1 MTKKIILAVAIITIV
16 IQSCKKEENST
27 SATLSP
33 TEDTVYLKA
42 KVGSLVD
49 FKANLSRVSIDT
61 VKSQIGK
68 ITQIVA
74 YNANNY
80 KMIIVF
86 EGRDTGTYIL
96 GSTIKLNYVSVYN
109 NNSELWRTIT
119 NGGVLKIT
127 KYDTVNHKMSGTFN
141 ADLRKTTSN
150 FDYQFI
156 DDGEFKDLTITGF

>member
-16 IQSCKKEENST
+16 MQSCKKNESST
-27 SATLSP
+27 SATPSP

-49 FKANLSRVSIDT
+49 FKANLLRVNIDT
-61 VKSQIGK
+61 VKSQVGK
-68 ITQIVA
+68 ITQITA
-74 YNANNY
+74 YDLNNY
-80 KMIIVF
+80 KMIITF

-96 GSTIKLNYVSVYN
+96 GSTINLNYVSLYN
-109 NNSELWRTIT
+109 KNLELWRTIS
-119 NGGVLKIT
+119 NGGILKIT
-127 KYDTVNHKMSGTFN
+127 KYDTLNHKMSGTFD

-156 DDGEFKDLTITGF
+156 DNGEFKDLTITGF